1 MWVADMD
8 FATAPEVLQEIG
20 RRAAH
25 GIFGYAEV
33 TDEWYEAVINWWK
46 RRHHFSIEKEWLMFS
61 TGVVATISSVVR
73 KLTTPN
79 EKVVLQTP
87 VYHIFFNSVLNNGC
101 RVLENPLIYQNGQY
115 EMDFADLEE
124 KLSDPQVTLM
134 ILCNPQN
141 PAGKIW
147 DKKTLAKVGELCKKY
162 HVMVISD
169 EIHCDLTDPGREYVP
184 FASVSD
190 VCQEISITC
199 IAPTKTFN
207 LAGLHTSAVFV
218 PNPFLRHK
226 VWRALNTDEVAEPG
240 AFAVEAAVAAY
251 TYGEPWLDEL
261 REYIRENKRTVADF
275 VKKELPELW
284 LVPSQATYLLWLDC
298 GRILRKGDSAEEL
311 ADFIRKE
318 TGLYLSAGNEFGGD
332 GNRFLRMNI
341 ACPRAVLE
349 DGLQRF
355 GRGCAAYGSKH

>member
-1 MWVADMD
+1 M
-8 FATAPEVLQEIG
+8 
-20 RRAAH
+20 
-25 GIFGYAEV
+25 
-33 TDEWYEAVINWWK
+33 
-46 RRHHFSIEKEWLMFS
+46 
-61 TGVVATISSVVR
+61 
-73 KLTTPN
+73 
-79 EKVVLQTP
+79 
-87 VYHIFFNSVLNNGC
+87 
-101 RVLENPLIYQNGQY
+101 
-115 EMDFADLEE
+115 
-124 KLSDPQVTLM
+124 
-134 ILCNPQN
+134 
-141 PAGKIW
+141 
-147 DKKTLAKVGELCKKY
+147 
-162 HVMVISD
+162 
-169 EIHCDLTDPGREYVP
+169 
-184 FASVSD
+184 SD

-349 DGLQRF
+349 DGLPKIRTGVRCVRF
-355 GRGCAAYGSKH
+355 QTLTDESRRFMK